1 MTVLDTREASGGP
14 TGASIGLYE
23 TTDATRTIADLVE
36 DVGFLKNRT
45 RILVA
50 DSNGVYDSAQ
60 QLHSAALD
68 QLLRTAA
75 SQKTR
80 ESLPDLLEGLSGLGF
95 AWRDLGRVVGVSV
108 PALRKWRQGESAAGD
123 NRLRVARLAAFCDIV
138 REQYL
143 IDDPSSWLETPIH
156 VAAPTTGLDLETLA
170 LQRNFAKAC
179 LDWTERKHH
188 LGGALGRAITA
199 RMLELKW
206 LVRLPNGRALRVTET
221 GRLGL
226 QKTFGI
232 RL

>member
-1 MTVLDTREASGGP
+1 MTALDTREASGRP

-23 TTDATRTIADLVE
+23 TTDATRTISDLVE

-50 DSNGVYDSAQ
+50 DSNGVHDSAQ

-108 PALRKWRQGESAAGD
+108 PAMRKWRQGESAAGD
-123 NRLRVARLAAFCDIV
+123 NRLRVARLTAFCDIV

-143 IDDPSSWLETPIH
+143 IDDPASWLETPIH
-156 VAAPTTGLDLETLA
+156 VAAPTTGLDLIASDRFDLA
-170 LQRNFAKAC
+170 FRLAGDDGADPEAI
-179 LDWTERKHH
+179 LDDFDPEWRERYATSVEVFVAAD
-188 LGGALGRAITA
+188 GQ
-199 RMLELKW
+199 
-206 LVRLPNGRALRVTET
+206 PALR
-221 GRLGL
+221 
-226 QKTFGI
+226 I
-232 RL
+232 RKD